1 MTRPRSRSSRLV
13 ILLILAGVLS
23 GCATSMGWSPHF
35 GVRPDEPAIKTK
47 ADACDE
53 YTAYS
58 AYAQQLQEAY
68 HSRAT
73 QNRGWIYVAGILGL
87 GVMAASGGLAA
98 ATAVGAGTLGL
109 LSISGGF
116 AAGSFYTINN
126 TELALSYTAAANS
139 VDQALKDS
147 RRQLTFE
154 ASGTGCPAALSVL
167 IAGVSDARTHLE
179 VSRTNNAAGALARA
193 KDQQKILNDLIA
205 TVKAGDP
212 THVTLDAEII
222 KVEPSKPPTPNVET
236 AVTITVKSIKL
247 DQVALGDVKVMF
259 GSKDLSADAIAQPDP
274 ANDTYTYTVRFKA
287 PASPPD
293 NKLTYSPALLIQGKT
308 RVDSKKPGATG
319 VTFTYP

>member
-1 MTRPRSRSSRLV
+1 MTRPKSRSSCFV

-35 GVRPDEPAIKTK
+35 GVRPDEPAIKAD
-47 ADACDE
+47 ADACAE
-53 YTAYS
+53 YTGYS
-58 AYAQQLQEAY
+58 TYAQQLQEAY

-87 GVMAASGGLAA
+87 GVMAASGGLAV

-139 VDQALKDS
+139 VDQTLKES

-154 ASGTGCPAALSVL
+154 ADGKRYTLTSCAAALPVL
-167 IAGVSDARTHLE
+167 RVGVSNARTNLE

-193 KDQQKILNDLIA
+193 KEQQKILNELMPPA
-205 TVKAGDP
+205 P
-212 THVTLDAEII
+212 TT
-222 KVEPSKPPTPNVET
+222 PTPT
-236 AVTITVKSIKL
+236 TPT
-247 DQVALGDVKVMF
+247 
-259 GSKDLSADAIAQPDP
+259 P
-274 ANDTYTYTVRFKA
+274 
-287 PASPPD
+287 
-293 NKLTYSPALLIQGKT
+293 
-308 RVDSKKPGATG
+308 
-319 VTFTYP
+319 